1 MPLNSTGMPAG
12 NETYDVFVSYS
23 RADSLHAKD
32 IDSALC
38 ANGLKSFF
46 DRRNLDPGLPWVRAL
61 EKVIGAAK
69 SAIVLIGPHGFGN
82 TQQYERE
89 LAIIRQTR
97 EPAFPVIPVILP
109 KTSSNL
115 PFDFL
120 QNLTWIDFSQVE
132 NVSDAPGELERLL
145 RAIRGRL
152 TAGDDARQA
161 ICPWRG
167 LDAFREED
175 SAFFFGRGGVNEP
188 DSPIGQL
195 VRKVHEHS
203 FVMVVGRSGSGK
215 SSLVFAGLVPA
226 LRREQQHF
234 WAVLS
239 FRPGTAPLT
248 AIAEA
253 FN

>member
-1 MPLNSTGMPAG
+1 MADDTHDG
-12 NETYDVFVSYS
+12 FVSYS
-23 RADSLHAKD
+23 RADWRHAAE
-32 IDSALC
+32 IDSVLRD
-38 ANGLKSFF
+38 NDLKSFF

-61 EKVIGAAK
+61 EKAIGAAN

-97 EPAFPVIPVILP
+97 EPAFRVIPLILP

-145 RAIRGRL
+145 RAIRGGL

-167 LDAFREED
+167 LDAFQEED
-175 SAFFFGRGGVNEP
+175 SAFFFGRGSVNEP
-188 DSPIGQL
+188 DSSIGEL
-195 VRKVHEHS
+195 VRKVREHP

-215 SSLVFAGLVPA
+215 SSLVYAGLVPA
-226 LRREQQHF
+226 LRRERDRF
-234 WAVLS
+234 WS
-239 FRPGTAPLT
+239 EWNRIHRHRFRPAHQNRG
-248 AIAEA
+248 EW
-253 FN
+253 